1 MPDAPAEHQQRSAST
16 DRRRPELCVGAVA
29 VDDDRLLMIRRGRPP
44 GAGRWSVPGGRVE
57 GGETVAAAVV
67 RELWEETG
75 LDGVC
80 GPLIGWVERMGDDHH
95 YVILDFDVVLFDP
108 GATARAGDDADDVA
122 WVALHEI
129 AERPVVDGLVE
140 FLAEHGII
148 DTIV

>member
-1 MPDAPAEHQQRSAST
+1 MPDPLPGPRAGTVRP
-16 DRRRPELCVGAVA
+16 RPELCVGAVA

-44 GAGRWSVPGGRVE
+44 GRGRWSLPGGRVE

-95 YVILDFDVVLFDP
+95 YVILDFEVVLLDP
-108 GATARAGDDADDVA
+108 GAAARAGDDADDVA
-122 WVALHEI
+122 WVPLHEI
-129 AERPVVDGLVE
+129 TERPVVDGLVE